1 MDVAEAPP
9 SLPVDD
15 RTPLAVAGLTV
26 RYGEKPAVSS
36 LSFTV
41 RPGEIYGLLGS
52 NGAGKSS
59 TIKSVVGLVRPVAGS
74 IRVFGQDPA
83 VAPVDAK
90 RLMGYVPESTLLFDA
105 LTPREF
111 LEYVAS
117 VRRLDPARASA
128 RLVDFATAFQVER
141 ELEHPLA
148 TLSNGTRQKV
158 IVIAALL
165 HEPPLLVLDE
175 PLNNLDPRSV
185 RIVKEL
191 LQRYVA
197 RGDRGVLFSTHTM
210 EVAEQLCHRVGILDR
225 GELKG
230 EGTLDE
236 LRRHVTQGDPTLE
249 AIFLKLTEEEEGVR
263 DAIRTLTGA

>member
-1 MDVAEAPP
+1 MPARPASVAPAAP
-9 SLPVDD
+9 LTVD
-15 RTPLAVAGLTV
+15 RLTV
-26 RYGEKPAVSS
+26 RYGQKPAVNA
-36 LSFTV
+36 LTFAV

-59 TIKSVVGLVRPVAGS
+59 TIKSVVGLVRPLSGTV
-74 IRVFGQDPA
+74 RVFGLDPDLE
-83 VAPVDAK
+83 PVRAK
-90 RLMGYVPESTLLFDA
+90 RMMGYVPESTLLFDA

-117 VRRLDPARASA
+117 VRRLDPRRASA
-128 RLVDFATAFQVER
+128 RLVDFATAFQIER

-191 LQRYVA
+191 LARYVS
-197 RGDRGVLFSTHTM
+197 GGERGVLFSTHTM

-230 EGTLDE
+230 EGSVAE

-249 AIFLKLTEEEEGVR
+249 TIFLKLTEEEEGVR
-263 DAIRTLTGA
+263 DAVRTLTGA

>member
-1 MDVAEAPP
+1 VAASSIPGSAAGAP
-9 SLPVDD
+9 
-15 RTPLAVAGLTV
+15 PLAVDRLTV
-26 RYGEKPAVSS
+26 RYGEKPAVSG

-59 TIKSVVGLVRPVAGS
+59 TIKSVVGLVRPLQGS
-74 IRVFGQDPA
+74 IRVFGVDPEREP
-83 VAPVDAK
+83 VAAK
-90 RLMGYVPESTLLFDA
+90 RMMGYVPESTLLFDA

-117 VRRLDPARASA
+117 VRRLDVARASA
-128 RLVDFATAFQVER
+128 RLVDFARAFQIDR

-165 HEPPLLVLDE
+165 HEPLLLVLDE

-191 LQRYVA
+191 LTRYVA
-197 RGDRGVLFSTHTM
+197 EGERGVLFSTHTM
-210 EVAEQLCHRVGILDR
+210 EVAEQLCDRVGILDR

-230 EGTLDE
+230 EGTIPE

-263 DAIRTLTGA
+263 DAVRTLTRG